1 VSDLVGLHIE
11 ERDDAVVATL
21 TGELDLAGAARTRDS
36 ISQAVPTSARALV
49 LDMTD
54 LEFIDSSGVAMI
66 FALARR
72 LGSRR
77 QEVHLAVRP
86 GGPVERVLGIVGVE
100 KAVNVHPDVDRALA
114 GGSGSS

>member
-1 VSDLVGLHIE
+1 MSDLVGVNVE
-11 ERDDAVVATL
+11 ERGDAVVATL
-21 TGELDLAGAARTRDS
+21 TGELDLSGASRTRDS
-36 ISQAVPTSARALV
+36 ITQAVPTSARALV

-72 LGSRR
+72 LSSRR
-77 QEVHLAVRP
+77 QEVHVAVRP

-100 KAVNVHPDVDRALA
+100 KAVSVHPDVEQALGGGG
-114 GGSGSS
+114 GGS